1 MKLFFNVV
9 FVSMA
14 SGKVVVLVELFLEG
28 WIFLG
33 SSLGTVLLFTQ
44 TSVLF
49 PSSFFFCVSLSCI
62 ILFPNV
68 RAWRFSLS
76 SCWREPTSSMLCFR
90 LTDRG
95 WIEQGCFQLGWHE
108 WRQIWCVM
116 VLTYVRTLEKKCDYI
131 YNIFI
136 NLLGN
141 NSPLGLPLSVSLYT
155 LAGTMD
161 EDMRNFP
168 WCADL
173 ADGNPWFEITVGEA
187 SDNSP

>member
-1 MKLFFNVV
+1 
-9 FVSMA
+9 MA
-14 SGKVVVLVELFLEG
+14 SGKVVVLVELCLEG

-49 PSSFFFCVSLSCI
+49 PSSFFFCV
-62 ILFPNV
+62 
-68 RAWRFSLS
+68 SLS

-108 WRQIWCVM
+108 WRQIWCVWWCT
-116 VLTYVRTLEKKCDYI
+116 VISHTYARTPRTHIREKYYTTHIRKKCDYI
-131 YNIFI
+131 YNIYKFI
-136 NLLGN
+136 KEN

>member
-1 MKLFFNVV
+1 
-9 FVSMA
+9 
-14 SGKVVVLVELFLEG
+14 
-28 WIFLG
+28 
-33 SSLGTVLLFTQ
+33 
-44 TSVLF
+44 
-49 PSSFFFCVSLSCI
+49 
-62 ILFPNV
+62 
-68 RAWRFSLS
+68 
-76 SCWREPTSSMLCFR
+76 
-90 LTDRG
+90 
-95 WIEQGCFQLGWHE
+95 
-108 WRQIWCVM
+108 M